1 MRAVLTRTNGLEV
14 VTLDDPVP
22 QSGQVLVRTVACGIC
37 GSDLHAAQNLG
48 QFSELTARA
57 GGPVPLDP
65 DRGAVFGHEFC
76 AEVVDYGPDTA
87 RTLPVGSLVCS
98 VPVIFGPS
106 GPEAIGYSN
115 TFPGGLAELM
125 LLQELVMIPV
135 PGGLAADRA
144 ALTEPLSVG
153 EHAVNMAG
161 LRPDDVCLVIG
172 TGPVGLAVIAALK
185 VRGHGPVI
193 AADFSPTRR
202 RLAEL
207 MGADEVIDPA
217 AESPYGRWAELGVP
231 ATMIDRAA
239 QDMFGGSCR
248 NAVIFEAVG
257 APGVLQAIIDGAPPK
272 ARLVVV
278 GVCMRTDAIEPF
290 LAVTKELE
298 VRFSFGYS
306 AAEFALTLDRLGRDE
321 LPVDAFVTDVVG
333 LDAVP
338 GAFAALSDP
347 GSHGKILVRH

>member
-1 MRAVLTRTNGLEV
+1 MRAVLTRTSGLEV
-14 VTLDDPVP
+14 VALEDPIP
-22 QSGQVLVRTVACGIC
+22 QSGQVLVRTLACGIC

-48 QFSELTARA
+48 HFAELTARA

-65 DRGAVFGHEFC
+65 ELGAVFGHEFC
-76 AEVVDYGPDTA
+76 GEVLAYGPDTA
-87 RTLPVGSLVCS
+87 GSVPVGSLVCS
-98 VPVIFGPS
+98 VPIIFGPS

-115 TFPGGLAELM
+115 RFPGGLAELM

-135 PGGLAADRA
+135 PEGLAADRA

-153 EHAVNMAG
+153 EHAVNLAG
-161 LRPDDVCLVIG
+161 LSPGDVGLVIG
-172 TGPVGLAVIAALK
+172 AGPVGLAVIAALK
-185 VRGHGPVI
+185 ARGHGPVI

-202 RLAEL
+202 HLAEA

-217 AESPYGRWAELGVP
+217 QVSPYSRWADLGVP

-239 QDMFGGSCR
+239 QDMFGGSGR

-272 ARLVVV
+272 GRVVVV
-278 GVCMRTDAIEPF
+278 GVCMRADAIEPF

-321 LPVDAFVTDVVG
+321 IPVDELVTDVVG

-338 GAFAALSDP
+338 DAFATLSDP